1 MDEFEGAIADF
12 THALKVHPTFAQCH
26 LWRGFA
32 QLRSGNFQQAAGDL
46 SRAIEAIPTC
56 AEAYNHRG
64 IARFYLNK
72 FAAAIADFDQA
83 IRLNPK
89 FADGKFDQAHSDFDA
104 AIAHSSDYGAV
115 YGDRAYLR
123 FKLGDWVGAIA
134 DTDQAL
140 ALATSHGQQL
150 KDIYATRCLTAF
162 CLKESTQ
169 GLQAFEQLIALIS
182 AQ

>member
-1 MDEFEGAIADF
+1 MSALADR
-12 THALKVHPTFAQCH
+12 LSQGH
-26 LWRGFA
+26 L
-32 QLRSGNFQQAAGDL
+32 SVAAADY
-46 SRAIEAIPTC
+46 SRALARSPN
-56 AEAYNHRG
+56 AYAYYHRG
-64 IARFYLNK
+64 LAYL
-72 FAAAIADFDQA
+72 A
-83 IRLNPK
+83 L
-89 FADGKFDQAHSDFDA
+89 GKLDQAHSDFDA

-115 YGDRAYLR
+115 YGDRAHVR